1 MAAKRETARREA
13 PFFSI
18 VMPVYG
24 VEPYIAS
31 AVGDILNQSFEDWE
45 LILVDDCTK
54 DASTQIAETV
64 IDGDPRVK
72 IVRHDKNQGL
82 SAARNTGMAHSSGD
96 YLWIPDPDDR
106 YDHELLALVFESLNS
121 HAVDL
126 LIFGHTY
133 DYYDERET
141 FLYQDILALDPA
153 FYPQQNELR
162 TRVLALEQKTH
173 LGYVW
178 NKLYRLDRIVTQKL
192 LFKDEAPL
200 IEDILFNLEYL
211 ENISTMTICA
221 ATPYH
226 YAKRM
231 KANLTNAFVA
241 NYFELHRARID
252 SLKKLL
258 ERWGL
263 FDSQARSVLGS
274 LFGRYILSALERNC
288 DIRKNMSH
296 RDRISWCKTLFDDP
310 LFDELIPCARAA
322 ASRSLSLCL
331 FALRRKS
338 ALLCTAIGRGI
349 HIVQSGALPV
359 FTKIKSGR

>member
-1 MAAKRETARREA
+1 MATKRETAKRET

-24 VEPYIAS
+24 VEPYIAD
-31 AVGDILNQSFEDWE
+31 AVGDILNQSFENWE

-54 DASTQIAETV
+54 DASIQIAETV
-64 IDGDPRVK
+64 IGDDPRIK
-72 IVRHDKNQGL
+72 IVKHDRNQGL
-82 SAARNTGMAHSSGD
+82 SAARNTGMAHSFGS

-106 YDHELLALVFESLNS
+106 YDPALLALAFESLSS
-121 HAVDL
+121 HAADL
-126 LIFGHTY
+126 FIFGHTY
-133 DYYDERET
+133 DYYDEKET

-153 FYPQQNELR
+153 FYPQQSDLR
-162 TRVLALEQKTH
+162 MQVLALEQKTH

-178 NKLYRLDRIVTQKL
+178 NKFYRLDHIVTQQL
-192 LFKDEAPL
+192 SFRDEVPL
-200 IEDILFNLEYL
+200 IEDILFNLDYL

-241 NYFELHRARID
+241 NYFELHRTRID

-258 ERWGL
+258 ERWDL
-263 FDSQARSVLGS
+263 LDNQACSVLGS

-322 ASRSLSLCL
+322 SSKSLSLCL

-338 ALLCTAIGRGI
+338 ALLCTAIGRSI